1 MRALSLLLVL
11 ACAPLVHAAPD
22 ARQRANVSARK
33 KTISLDVQDAEVRS
47 VLRLLAD
54 TADMNLVVADSV
66 KGKVT
71 LKLTNVPWDAALRVV
86 LASKAF
92 GAVVDDDIIRVATL
106 TELDDEER
114 RRLERATTCEDKAP
128 LVTRFIPVSYAS
140 AAEMKPLVE
149 ATLTKRGKVTFD
161 ERTNVLIVRDVRC
174 P

>member
-1 MRALSLLLVL
+1 MRAWSLLIVL
-11 ACAPLVHAAPD
+11 LCASLADAAPD
-22 ARQRANVSARK
+22 TRPEAKGSTRK

-54 TADMNLVVADSV
+54 TANMNLVVADTV

-86 LASKAF
+86 LASKSL
-92 GAVVDDDIIRVATL
+92 GAVVDDGIIRVATL
-106 TELDDEER
+106 AEIDDEER